1 MRTTMQRLL
10 RRRTELEK
18 TIQDSRE
25 VGKDTFL
32 DKQELGALND
42 RIRRTGSRWNSP
54 WGGVGGLKGGESR
67 IRAGSPGLGK
77 RR

>member
-10 RRRTELEK
+10 RRRTELER
-18 TIQDSRE
+18 TIQDRRE

-42 RIRRTGSRWNSP
+42 RIRRTGRKCNFP
-54 WGGVGGLKGGESR
+54 WRGVAGLA
-67 IRAGSPGLGK
+67 RAEKMVRGGSPGLGK
-77 RR
+77 RG